1 MKILY
6 YSGCL
11 SQSKTTGL
19 TLPMQAIANSLGIE
33 IIEIPSICC
42 GAFFTK
48 NIIDMYGPV
57 RVFLNAR
64 KLGNEVMTTCALC
77 YNVLKQ
83 TNSLIRSDPKRRS
96 EISSFF
102 GEDYDG
108 GVKVY
113 HFLEILRDKI
123 GFDKL
128 SDIIKVD
135 LKGLK
140 VAPYYGCLLLRP
152 YEEIRLDNPE
162 NPSIFED
169 FLASIGCEPV
179 DFPYKTECCGSYL
192 GAISLDSVI
201 EHSHAIIRSALTSG
215 AEVIA
220 VACPLCHFNLDQMQ
234 ERIMQKYEDIS
245 NIPILYFTQLLAIA
259 LNVEEKLLGLE
270 QHSVNPRPW
279 LRKIARIQHGV

>member
-1 MKILY
+1 MKLLY

-19 TLPMQAIANSLGIE
+19 TLPMQAIASSLGLE
-33 IIEIPSICC
+33 LIEIPSICC

-48 NIIDMYGPV
+48 NTIDMYGPV
-57 RVFLNAR
+57 RVFLNTR

-83 TNSLIRSDPKRRS
+83 TNSLMRSDSKRRS

-102 GEDYDG
+102 DEDYDG

-113 HFLEILRDKI
+113 HFFEILRDKI

-128 SDIIKVD
+128 GDIVKVN
-135 LKGLK
+135 LKGLR

-162 NPSIFED
+162 NPTIFED

-192 GAISLDSVI
+192 GAVSLDSVI
-201 EHSHAIIRSALTSG
+201 EHSRAIIRSALTSG
-215 AEVIA
+215 AEAIA

-234 ERIMQKYEDIS
+234 ERIIQKYRDINS
-245 NIPILYFTQLLAIA
+245 MPILYFTQLLAIA
-259 LNVEEKLLGLE
+259 LNIEDNLLGLE
-270 QHSVNPRPW
+270 QHYVDPRPR
-279 LRKIARIQHGV
+279 LRKIMRAH